1 MLACVRWP
9 AMAQHRPVMSGQP
22 HALWKVVEDAPIP
35 AYALRAVEGDFILE
49 SCNAEARLRNPSLVN
64 VLGLPCS
71 QLYRDQPEMREA
83 AERCMRE
90 QRTVRQRWSVR
101 RHNQLEATQPQDLVY
116 VWVAPDLIIVYGRDV
131 SSPEEMAAALQESE
145 ERYRSVVTSLPDGVV
160 LRGSD
165 ERVLTCNDAAVKLFG
180 QRTQG
185 DILGHV
191 DVLAPGCRVE
201 TEAEQSVA
209 GEDFPS
215 RRVLRTG
222 APVAEELYQVCRA
235 DGTRTWLLVSAQPV
249 FTRGGAVGGSVTLY
263 KDVTER
269 RRLEQELRQ
278 AQRLE
283 SIGRLAG
290 GLAHDFNNLLT
301 AMLGSLELVGD
312 TCPPAAREDLETIRH
327 AANRARELTA
337 QLLAFA
343 RKQPI
348 SLEVVDVGSLVQ
360 KVERLLQRLVGPSV
374 ELAITAQQGARVRAD
389 AAQLEQVL
397 VNLVANA
404 RDAMPE
410 GGRIDVR
417 VATALRA
424 DQRQWALLEVED
436 RGVGIAPEILRHVF
450 EPFFSTKVNG
460 TGLGLASSYGVV
472 KQHGGDIDVQTEQ
485 GRGTLVRVCLPCVP
499 DPVSG
504 AANVALAPRGRGCI
518 LLVDDDENV
527 RATTARLLHSMG
539 YQVLI
544 AGDGAGALEL
554 ARRHVGEIDVL
565 LCDVAMPGRS
575 GPEVARDVL
584 AVRPETR
591 VLFISGYP
599 QGAESAL
606 ARHAFLQKPYTRASL
621 GQKLDALR
629 ASPAHRDE

>member
-1 MLACVRWP
+1 
-9 AMAQHRPVMSGQP
+9 MSGEP

-64 VLGLPCS
+64 VLGLLCS

-83 AERCMRE
+83 TERCMRE
-90 QRTVRQRWSVR
+90 QRTVRQRWTVR

-116 VWVAPDLIIVYGRDV
+116 VWVPPDRIIVYGQDV
-131 SSPEEMAAALQESE
+131 SSRDEMAAALQESE
-145 ERYRSVVTSLPDGVV
+145 ARYRSVVTSLPDAVV

-165 ERVLTCNDAAVKLFG
+165 GRVLTCNDAAVKLFG

-191 DVLAPGCRVE
+191 EMLAPGCRVE
-201 TEAEQSVA
+201 TEAGRPAVA
-209 GEDFPS
+209 EELPS

-222 APVAEELYQVCRA
+222 APVTEELYQVCRA

-249 FTRGGAVGGSVTLY
+249 LARGGAVAGSVTLY

-269 RRLEQELRQ
+269 RRLEEELRQ

-301 AMLGSLELVGD
+301 AMLGSLELLGD
-312 TCPPAAREDLETIRH
+312 VCPPSASEDLETIRH
-327 AANRARELTA
+327 GANRARELTA

-343 RKQPI
+343 RKQAI
-348 SLEVVDVGSLVQ
+348 SLEVVDVGALVQ

-374 ELAITAQQGARVRAD
+374 ELTISVQQGARVRAD

-404 RDAMPE
+404 RDAMPD

-417 VATALRA
+417 VATALRP
-424 DQRQWALLEVED
+424 DQSQWAFLEVED
-436 RGVGIAPEILRHVF
+436 RGVGIAPEVLRHIF

-472 KQHGGDIDVQTEQ
+472 KQHGGDIDVQSAQ
-485 GRGTLVRVCLPCVP
+485 GKGTLVRVCLPCVP
-499 DPVSG
+499 EPVSP
-504 AANVALAPRGRGCI
+504 AVNVAEVPSGRGCV

-527 RATTARLLHSMG
+527 RTTTARLLHRMG
-539 YQVLI
+539 YQVLV
-544 AGDGAGALEL
+544 AADGAAALEL
-554 ARRHVGEIDVL
+554 ARRHMGKIDVL

-584 AVRPETR
+584 EVSPEIR

-599 QGAESAL
+599 QGAEGAL
-606 ARHAFLQKPYTRASL
+606 AHHAFLQKPYTRAML
-621 GQKLDALR
+621 GEKLDALR
-629 ASPAHRDE
+629 ASPHPRRS